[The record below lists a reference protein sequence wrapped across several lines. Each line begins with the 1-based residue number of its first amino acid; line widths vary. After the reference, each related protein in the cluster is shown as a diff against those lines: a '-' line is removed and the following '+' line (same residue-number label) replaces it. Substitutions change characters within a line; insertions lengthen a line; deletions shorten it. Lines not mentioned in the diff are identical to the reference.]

1 MIPSSDPRLA
11 PIDQWY
17 ALHATR
23 DVDALCE
30 LADPDIVVLPV
41 IAALLELPGIAFH
54 GRAGLRTL
62 LNWSFDVYPSFRL
75 KANAYREISPSIL
88 VASDWILDDRR
99 TPAAENTTYTLFDV
113 DGPLIRRVSSFTT
126 EAEAV
131 AAVDT
136 KPMLTPREREVFQ
149 LLARGLTTPQIA
161 TELFVSPATV
171 RTHVQNG
178 LRRLGANTRI
188 QAVSMALK
196 RREISA

>member
-1 MIPSSDPRLA
+1 LPQFPDPRRA
-11 PIDQWY
+11 AIDQWY

-41 IAALLELPGIAFH
+41 IAALPGLPGVAFH

-62 LNWSFDVYPSFRL
+62 LEWSFDVYPNFRL
-75 KANAYREISPSIL
+75 KSNTYREISPVIL
-88 VASDWILDDRR
+88 AASEWVLDDRSNPR
-99 TPAAENTTYTLFDV
+99 PENSTYTLFDFH
-113 DGPLIRRVSSFTT
+113 GALIRRVSAFTT

-131 AAVDT
+131 AAVT
-136 KPMLTPREREVFQ
+136 AKPMLTPREREVFQ
-149 LLARGLTTPQIA
+149 LLAKGFTTPQIA
-161 TELFVSPATV
+161 QELFVSPATV

-178 LRRLGANTRI
+178 IRRLGASTRI
-188 QAVSMALK
+188 QAVSLALK